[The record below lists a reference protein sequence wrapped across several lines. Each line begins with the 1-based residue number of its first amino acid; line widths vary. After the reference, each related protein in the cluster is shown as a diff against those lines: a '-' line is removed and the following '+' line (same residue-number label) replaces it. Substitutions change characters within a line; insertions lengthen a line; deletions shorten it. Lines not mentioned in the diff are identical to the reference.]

1 MATRSPTNISEPKKL
16 CVSLVNLKKSS
27 QSNHWSDFVLLSWLI
42 SFLLFLLLVLVLILF
57 VSLSPMVIPFLF
69 FLSFPLLLLSFPH
82 CMLVFCRPYQSCEI
96 ITPRQRLSTL
106 PGISAATRRPSRIPI
121 LRWASSRTETTTRE
135 EVVCVITLP
144 GAQASVSILG
154 TVSRPPP
161 SRLPRPPLHGSQN
174 LL

>member
-1 MATRSPTNISEPKKL
+1 
-16 CVSLVNLKKSS
+16 
-27 QSNHWSDFVLLSWLI
+27 
-42 SFLLFLLLVLVLILF
+42 
-57 VSLSPMVIPFLF
+57 MVIPFLF
-69 FLSFPLLLLSFPH
+69 FLFIPLLLLSFPH

-96 ITPRQRLSTL
+96 ITSRQRLSTL

-174 LL
+174 LLRKSQRKLHFQSQSSNVPDNQPRSQTKRSPVHRRGMM